1 MKMTE
6 EEFNVEF
13 NEFLMNEENEFLMT
27 ENDNLKFEKIGSILQ
42 KLHKF
47 KSGKRMDDEIFSPEF
62 ENDEDKAEIAMQKK
76 ICYAWFLKKDT
87 KYFLLYVGQTSQTF
101 EKRFNSGHRAACRE
115 RELSKKNFR
124 FMHILDILDLEAD
137 EVQVWVRKS
146 DEIELFDKTVSLRK
160 AEEDALIERF
170 NPYLNA

>member
-13 NEFLMNEENEFLMT
+13 NEFLMNENDFFMT
-27 ENDNLKFEKIGSILQ
+27 ENDNLKFEKIGSISQ

-47 KSGKRMDDEIFSPEF
+47 KSGKRMDDEILSPEF
-62 ENDEDKAEIAMQKK
+62 EKDEDKAEIAMQKK

-137 EVQVWVRKS
+137 EVQVWVRQS
-146 DEIELFDKTVSLRK
+146 EETTIFGVTGVSLRK
-160 AEEDALIERF
+160 VEEDALIKKF